1 MIFSVISLSPL
12 SIQILDSD
20 NHRFTPGVP
29 VLWIFLKFISFKV
42 HHLCWEWQLFHTFP
56 LFWMCLE
63 VRSEKWPLGSGFI
76 SLPSVAAFSGLLT
89 WLTESLPPLQQQ
101 HSVSHNYII
110 IKFPK
115 VWKILYLHCNT
126 MIMIEQTLSFLI
138 NHSNHWLPVST
149 WSLQRTEQQ
158 HYVWLLF
165 DYQFLTSS
173 FQQCSGVWS
182 TSPRCH
188 GVGMTSP
195 PSLTDWLLPFHENKN
210 IVAAIKHFTSHQ
222 VVPVHFYMLWLPPW
236 LTSTLIW
243 RMWGNIRIFSPM
255 KPLTTLICIHVFSW

>member
-1 MIFSVISLSPL
+1 MLRVTALSYFPSLL
-12 SIQILDSD
+12 
-20 NHRFTPGVP
+20 NVF
-29 VLWIFLKFISFKV
+29 
-42 HHLCWEWQLFHTFP
+42 
-56 LFWMCLE
+56 
-63 VRSEKWPLGSGFI
+63 RSEKWPLGSGFI

-138 NHSNHWLPVST
+138 NHSNHRLPVST

-195 PSLTDWLLPFHENKN
+195 PSLSDLLTAPISWKQKYCSSNQ
-210 IVAAIKHFTSHQ
+210 T
-222 VVPVHFYMLWLPPW
+222 FY
-236 LTSTLIW
+236 
-243 RMWGNIRIFSPM
+243 
-255 KPLTTLICIHVFSW
+255 